1 MAGDAKAQV
10 EDELARVQD
19 ALTIVEEA
27 RRKDEVEVA
36 YLEVERT

>member
-27 RRKDEVEVA
+27 RLDEVEVA